1 MTSRP
6 SKRLSIRSIRIRSVP
21 GSDSKSMHVKTRI
34 INGEKS
40 VEIKALIDSG
50 AQGNF
55 MDEEFAKKHRIP
67 IVRLKKEIRD
77 WWLPLLS
84 NNLGLSLGHQIY
96 NRSIFVKGISMAISL
111 IFHCDFSIVCLSI
124 SLGYF
129 KCMPGDFIG
138 IFQ

>member
-1 MTSRP
+1 VSARD
-6 SKRLSIRSIRIRSVP
+6 SILAEVLKNSV
-21 GSDSKSMHVKTRI
+21 GK
-34 INGEKS
+34 
-40 VEIKALIDSG
+40 
-50 AQGNF
+50 F
-55 MDEEFAKKHRIP
+55 
-67 IVRLKKEIRD
+67 D

-111 IFHCDFSIVCLSI
+111 KFHCDFSIVCLSI

-138 IFQ
+138 IFQLYAWQFQCDFSNVCLGISLGYFNCMPGDFIGIFQLYAWVFHCDS

>member
-1 MTSRP
+1 MLREHLADVDTLCR
-6 SKRLSIRSIRIRSVP
+6 RIWEMLRS
-21 GSDSKSMHVKTRI
+21 G
-34 INGEKS
+34 G
-40 VEIKALIDSG
+40 
-50 AQGNF
+50 
-55 MDEEFAKKHRIP
+55 
-67 IVRLKKEIRD
+67 D

>member
-1 MTSRP
+1 VHKECALLLFP
-6 SKRLSIRSIRIRSVP
+6 SIGCQFASV
-21 GSDSKSMHVKTRI
+21 HLLVWRRTW
-34 INGEKS
+34 
-40 VEIKALIDSG
+40 
-50 AQGNF
+50 
-55 MDEEFAKKHRIP
+55 
-67 IVRLKKEIRD
+67 D

-129 KCMPGDFIG
+129 NCMPGDFIVIFQLHARGFHWDISNVCLAISLGYFNCMPGYFIG
-138 IFQ
+138 IFQLYAWVFHCDF